1 MRVRDYGLLDGQ
13 ERERAMTI
21 EAYVAFCIAAIAI
34 VIVPGPTVTIVI
46 ANSLKHGARAGLLN
60 VAGTQA
66 GLVVWMAIAIAGLAS
81 AITYM
86 GVWFDVLRLAGA
98 AYLIW
103 LGIKLLRSKGDVLT
117 QSAPAVPRGGFF
129 LQGFVVILSNP
140 KVLLVFGALIPQFIS
155 PNGDYLNQLIL
166 LGLSFMVIATVF
178 DSLYAFAAGNAGS
191 WLSQKRVRFVE
202 MSSGLCLIGG
212 GIWLALR
219 GR

>member
-1 MRVRDYGLLDGQ
+1 
-13 ERERAMTI
+13 MTL
-21 EAYVAFCIAAIAI
+21 EAYIAFCIAAIAI

-66 GLVVWMAIAIAGLAS
+66 GLVLWMAIAIAGLAS

-86 GVWFDVLRLAGA
+86 GVWFDVLRIAGA

-103 LGIKLLRSKGDVLT
+103 LGIKLVRSKGQLT
-117 QSAPAVPRGGFF
+117 AAAATSPRGGFF
-129 LQGFVVILSNP
+129 FQGFVVILSNP

-155 PNGDYLNQLIL
+155 KDGDYLNQLVL

-202 MSSGLCLIGG
+202 VSSGLCLIGG
-212 GIWLALR
+212 GLWLALR

>member
-1 MRVRDYGLLDGQ
+1 
-13 ERERAMTI
+13 MTL
-21 EAYVAFCIAAIAI
+21 EAYIAFCLAAIAI
-34 VIVPGPTVTIVI
+34 VIVPGPTVTVVI
-46 ANSLKHGARAGLLN
+46 ANSLKYGQRAGLLN

-66 GLVVWMAIAIAGLAS
+66 GLVVWMVIAILGLAS
-81 AITYM
+81 AITLM
-86 GVWFDVLRLAGA
+86 GVWFDVVRIAGA

-103 LGIKLLRSKGDVLT
+103 LGIKLVRSKGELLAAAAT
-117 QSAPAVPRGGFF
+117 PPKGGFF
-129 LQGFVVILSNP
+129 LQGFMVILSNP

-166 LGLSFMVIATVF
+166 LGLTFMIIATVF

-191 WLSQKRVRFVE
+191 WLSHSRVRFVE
-202 MSSGLCLIGG
+202 VSSGLCLIGG

>member
-1 MRVRDYGLLDGQ
+1 
-13 ERERAMTI
+13 MTL
-21 EAYVAFCIAAIAI
+21 EAYIAFCLAAIAI
-34 VIVPGPTVTIVI
+34 VIVPGPTVTVVI
-46 ANSLKHGARAGLLN
+46 ANSLKYGQRAGLLN

-66 GLVVWMAIAIAGLAS
+66 GLVVWMAVAIAGLAS
-81 AITYM
+81 AITLM
-86 GVWFDVLRLAGA
+86 GVWFDVVRIAGA

-103 LGIKLLRSKGDVLT
+103 LGFKLLRSKGELLAAAAT
-117 QSAPAVPRGGFF
+117 KPKGGFF

-166 LGLSFMVIATVF
+166 LGLSFMIIATVF

-191 WLSQKRVRFVE
+191 WLSKSRVRFVE
-202 MSSGLCLIGG
+202 VSSGLCLIGG

>member
-1 MRVRDYGLLDGQ
+1 
-13 ERERAMTI
+13 MTL
-21 EAYVAFCIAAIAI
+21 EAYIAFCIAAIAI

-46 ANSLKHGARAGLLN
+46 ANSLKHGTRAGLLN
-60 VAGTQA
+60 VVGTQA

-86 GVWFDVLRLAGA
+86 GVWFDVLRIAGA

-103 LGIKLLRSKGDVLT
+103 LGIKLLRSKGEVLT
-117 QSAPAVPRGGFF
+117 ASAATAPRGGFF

-155 PNGDYLNQLIL
+155 KDGDYLNQLVL
-166 LGLSFMVIATVF
+166 LGLTFMVVATVF

-191 WLSQKRVRFVE
+191 WLSHKRVRFVE

>member
-1 MRVRDYGLLDGQ
+1 
-13 ERERAMTI
+13 MTI

-86 GVWFDVLRLAGA
+86 GVWFDVLRIAGA
-98 AYLIW
+98 TYLIW
-103 LGIKLLRSKGDVLT
+103 LGIKLLRSKGEVLT
-117 QSAPAVPRGGFF
+117 ASAVAAPRGGFF

-155 PNGDYLNQLIL
+155 PNGDYMNQLIL

-191 WLSQKRVRFVE
+191 WLSQSRVRFVE
-202 MSSGLCLIGG
+202 VSSGLCLIGG

>member
-1 MRVRDYGLLDGQ
+1 
-13 ERERAMTI
+13 MTL
-21 EAYVAFCIAAIAI
+21 EAYIAFCIAAIAI

-86 GVWFDVLRLAGA
+86 GVWFDVLRIAGA

-103 LGIKLLRSKGDVLT
+103 LGIKLLRSKGEVLT
-117 QSAPAVPRGGFF
+117 ATATAAPRGGFF

-166 LGLSFMVIATVF
+166 LGLTFMIVATVF

-191 WLSQKRVRFVE
+191 WLSQSRVRFVE
-202 MSSGLCLIGG
+202 VSSGLCLIGG

>member
-1 MRVRDYGLLDGQ
+1 
-13 ERERAMTI
+13 MTL
-21 EAYVAFCIAAIAI
+21 EAYVAFCLAAIAI

-46 ANSLKHGARAGLLN
+46 ANSLKYGTRAGMLN

-81 AITYM
+81 AITLM
-86 GVWFDVLRLAGA
+86 GVWFDVIRIAGA
-98 AYLIW
+98 VYLIW
-103 LGIKLLRSKGDVLT
+103 LGIKLLRSKGELLAAAAT
-117 QSAPAVPRGGFF
+117 KPKSGFF

-166 LGLSFMVIATVF
+166 LGLTFMIIATVF
-178 DSLYAFAAGNAGS
+178 DSLYALAAGNAGS
-191 WLSQKRVRFVE
+191 WLSKSRIRFVE
-202 MSSGLCLIGG
+202 VSSGLCLIGG

>member
-1 MRVRDYGLLDGQ
+1 
-13 ERERAMTI
+13 MTL
-21 EAYVAFCIAAIAI
+21 EAYIAFCLAAIAI

-46 ANSLKHGARAGLLN
+46 ANSLKYGSRAGMLN

-66 GLVVWMAIAIAGLAS
+66 GLVVWMAVAILGLAS
-81 AITYM
+81 AITLM
-86 GVWFDVLRLAGA
+86 GVWFDVVRIAGA
-98 AYLIW
+98 LYLIW
-103 LGIKLLRSKGDVLT
+103 LGIKLLRSKGELL
-117 QSAPAVPRGGFF
+117 SAAATPPRGGFF
-129 LQGFVVILSNP
+129 LQGFMVILSNP

-178 DSLYAFAAGNAGS
+178 DSAYAFAAGNAGS
-191 WLSQKRVRFVE
+191 WLSHSRVRFVE
-202 MSSGLCLIGG
+202 VSSGLCLIGG

>member
-1 MRVRDYGLLDGQ
+1 
-13 ERERAMTI
+13 MTLQ
-21 EAYVAFCIAAIAI
+21 AYIAFCLAAIAI
-34 VIVPGPTVTIVI
+34 VIVPGPTVTVVI
-46 ANSLKHGARAGLLN
+46 ANSLKYGQRAGLLN

-66 GLVVWMAIAIAGLAS
+66 GLVVWMAVAIAGLAS
-81 AITYM
+81 AITLM
-86 GVWFDVLRLAGA
+86 GVWFDAVRIAGA

-103 LGIKLLRSKGDVLT
+103 LGIKLLRSKGELL
-117 QSAPAVPRGGFF
+117 AAAVTKPKGG
-129 LQGFVVILSNP
+129 LSNP

-155 PNGDYLNQLIL
+155 PDGDYLKQLIL

-191 WLSQKRVRFVE
+191 WLSNSRVRAVE
-202 MSSGLCLIGG
+202 VSSGLCLIGG